1 MAKGK
6 CEFTTE
12 DLGEHGTNV
21 SKWLTDNC
29 AKIGEAIDA
38 LVHEDL
44 VGSEGAQFGEQVDTK
59 SYGYVGI
66 VEWSDYKFKELF
78 AKVAAPKL
86 ESFYGGRPAA
96 ELTSIGFHRVPT
108 VKGTGGSDSFTNIY
122 KALQDAKALHESH
135 NNMQIITQ
143 AATTLNKQL
152 TTAEDDLKAAKL
164 LIKALNSSKPSIIN
178 PDEASNGW
186 LAGHIS
192 GEVSFTAGPGNI
204 PSIEYLEQQVDNI
217 GAHIHNTRLA
227 VDQLLELQK
236 SWQAMMDQNA
246 KLAEK
251 IRAKLQF
258 NMDKGWTKDED
269 CMKKYGKPCKDK
281 LNDLRELEKKW
292 LDLKMNASLSLK
304 LFTETAAK
312 VLTPDQAG
320 AAITRPFK
328 EQCLLP
334 SNIYKLAQ
342 YKINYLEDP
351 YGDHNRI
358 AKKLPYV
365 ESAIP
370 EGFNTGS
377 AGGIPPVPPTVG
389 NACLMAQGNPWGFIN
404 KLTQDS
410 NYATLLDIPN
420 SYLSQLAPKIS
431 LFKVVSAGAGASE
444 GVQPI
449 TFDTHYDSTNDLE
462 NIFKN
467 QDKRG
472 FGVGLKSFN
481 FSYEGSNPF
490 AVKKSIK
497 AKLVIFASSFD
508 DLLVDRG
515 GWRYADL
522 ALKTGGNLQEFL
534 ERSNQTADAIV
545 ANVTKLN
552 FRLRAVVGWQMPV
565 GRWEGGNAAGGDIK
579 NAGTPLQKAVYNSFV
594 TLNLTPTIHE
604 FDIDDLG
611 RVVFTINYLAYV
623 EDFFDQPNF
632 NIFANHKN
640 YIESMKRKMKI
651 AAWNEGCTPEQAREL
666 KEKEAEKVEKEK
678 KENLSTVLGHLLKRD
693 KIMFLPIP
701 RTDLA
706 QFNKKG
712 PYYDIPLVSD
722 KPEFGN
728 VAAADRI
735 EKDFKKALSATY
747 SKFKDG
753 KDLSQTPIANMNQ
766 TEYVSFFYVSDLVD
780 IVLENIELSL
790 DKSIVALTNE
800 SAPSELSNAKKHWD
814 DLKAVELERLN
825 RLKFNFKHFRVV
837 LGPVELFDFKT
848 GAGGPGQ
855 LRDTNLG
862 DVPISVSYFMDWLT
876 QKVLSKDVT
885 VYTLPNFLND
895 LFNGLVRTFLNNDTC
910 YDINIKQKTRVF
922 QSVVTSYAW
931 QKAEHDEITE
941 YILARRK
948 SRYKSKKITNLSR
961 LLVDEQPFQTV
972 KGVPVR
978 TSGILNT
985 MGVRDMPINKRNP
998 ALEYNYLIYYAGR
1011 TQPTERMEGDKGK
1024 DAASGIF
1031 HYMIGKPDGL
1041 VKTIKL
1047 TRTDSPGLPEVRFE
1061 QEGYDGLA
1069 QLRETYDATIECY
1082 GSPNIVPGTY
1092 IYIDPRGFAPKDK
1105 GTKGQYTFKDRKG
1118 NTVVIDRFLLTRY
1131 GIGGYYM
1138 VIRTENNLAPG
1149 EFNTTITAKWV
1160 AELGDPKDTRPYAG
1174 PRPSKCAVEKPDLV
1188 SQ

>member
-1 MAKGK
+1 MTKK
-6 CEFTTE
+6 CEFTTD
-12 DLGEHGTNV
+12 DLGDHGSNV
-21 SKWLTDNC
+21 STWLTDNC

-38 LVHEDL
+38 LVNEDL
-44 VGSEGAQFGEQVDTK
+44 VGSGGAQFGEQVDTN
-59 SYGYVGI
+59 SLGYVGL
-66 VEWSDYKFKELF
+66 VENKDNQFKQLFQKVGKPAIDSFYQSRDPQPAWIPRIGSIATSAGSESFTGIYKELLNT
-78 AKVAAPKL
+78 K
-86 ESFYGGRPAA
+86 
-96 ELTSIGFHRVPT
+96 ELH
-108 VKGTGGSDSFTNIY
+108 KNQ
-122 KALQDAKALHESH
+122 K
-135 NNMQIITQ
+135 NMEIITKS
-143 AATTLNKQL
+143 ATTLNKQL
-152 TTAEDDLKAAKL
+152 TTAEQDLNAVKQLVKAVKTAQPAG
-164 LIKALNSSKPSIIN
+164 IPTP
-178 PDEASNGW
+178 PDEGRGW
-186 LAGHIS
+186 LAVH
-192 GEVSFTAGPGNI
+192 AGDGVQ
-204 PSIEYLEQQVDNI
+204 SLAYLEEQVTNME
-217 GAHIHNTRLA
+217 AHLSNTRLA

-236 SWQAMMDQNA
+236 SWQALMDRNA
-246 KLAEK
+246 KAAERLHGLLK
-251 IRAKLQF
+251 YNIKNKYIDDTECLE
-258 NMDKGWTKDED
+258 N
-269 CMKKYGKPCKDK
+269 YGKTCVEKLKDRHALK
-281 LNDLRELEKKW
+281 EKW
-292 LDLKMNASLSLK
+292 LDLKMNAALSLN
-304 LFTETAAK
+304 LFADMAAK
-312 VLTPDQAG
+312 VLTPAQAG

-328 EQCLLP
+328 EQCLLL

-351 YGDHNRI
+351 YGDHKRI

-370 EGFNTGS
+370 DGFS
-377 AGGIPPVPPTVG
+377 DPDPDGGAPPLPPTVG

-404 KLTQDS
+404 ILTQDS

-431 LFKVVSAGAGASE
+431 LFKVVSVKQGASE
-444 GVQPI
+444 GVLPI

-552 FRLRAVVGWQMPV
+552 FRLRVVVGWQMPI
-565 GRWEGGNAAGGDIK
+565 GRWEGGKAAGSDIK
-579 NAGTPLQKAVYNSFV
+579 SAGTPLQKAVYNSFF

-611 RVVFTINYLAYV
+611 RVVFTINYLAYT
-623 EDFFDQPNF
+623 EDFFDQPSF

-640 YIESMKRKMKI
+640 HIESMKRKMKV
-651 AAWNEGCTPEQAREL
+651 AAWNEGCTPEAARDL
-666 KEKEAEKVEKEK
+666 KEKEAQKVEKEK

-693 KIMFLPIP
+693 KIMFVPIP
-701 RTDLA
+701 RSDLA
-706 QFNKKG
+706 VFNEKG
-712 PYYDIPLVSD
+712 PYYDIPLLSD
-722 KPEFGN
+722 KPQFGN
-728 VAAADRI
+728 VADSDKI
-735 EKDFKKALSATY
+735 KKDFKDALDATY
-747 SKFKDG
+747 KQFKDG
-753 KDLSQTPIANMNQ
+753 KDLSQTPIANMSQ

-790 DKSIVALTNE
+790 DKLIDALTKE
-800 SAPSELSNAKKHWD
+800 KDPPTELDNAKEHWEA
-814 DLKAVELERLN
+814 LRVVELERLH
-825 RLKFNFKHFRVV
+825 RLKFNFKHFRVL
-837 LGPVELFDFKT
+837 LGPMELFDFKT
-848 GAGGPGQ
+848 GAV
-855 LRDTNLG
+855 RDTNLG

-895 LFNGLVRTFLNNDTC
+895 LFNGLVRIFLNNDTC

-931 QKAEHDEITE
+931 QKATYDEITE
-941 YILARRK
+941 YILAQRK
-948 SRYKSKKITNLSR
+948 SKTGAKNLSR
-961 LLVDEQPFQTV
+961 MLVDKQKFDL
-972 KGVPVR
+972 GR

-985 MGVRDMPINKRNP
+985 MGVRDMPINKRDP

-1011 TQPTERMEGDKGK
+1011 TQPTERMQGNKAQ

-1047 TRTDSPGLPEVRFE
+1047 TRTDSPGLKEVRFE

-1092 IYIDPRGFAPKDK
+1092 IYIDPRGFAPKNK
-1105 GTKGQYTFKDRKG
+1105 GTQGRYTFKDRNG
-1118 NTVVIDRFLLTRY
+1118 ADVVIDRFLLTRY

-1138 VIRTENNLAPG
+1138 VIRTENKLAAG
-1149 EFNTTITAKWV
+1149 EFNTTIIAKWV
-1160 AELGDPKDTRPYAG
+1160 AELGDPNDQRPYAG
-1174 PRPSKCAVEKPDLV
+1174 PRPSKCAVKKPALV
-1188 SQ
+1188 G